1 MSDTVWVSGSS
12 SKLEN
17 RVSVKKLY
25 LKAQPKLGKECGQL
39 EREASYFL
47 PGRPAGST
55 ITPRDPL
62 PPTVP
67 CYNALCEQLGE
78 NTWWWKIFTLF
89 FTLFEEARED
99 T

>member
-1 MSDTVWVSGSS
+1 MSDTIWVSGSS

-47 PGRPAGST
+47 AGRQQVA
-55 ITPRDPL
+55 
-62 PPTVP
+62 
-67 CYNALCEQLGE
+67 Q
-78 NTWWWKIFTLF
+78 
-89 FTLFEEARED
+89 
-99 T
+99 

>member
-1 MSDTVWVSGSS
+1 MSDTIWVSGSS

-25 LKAQPKLGKECGQL
+25 LKVGTAQTGERVWTAREGGKL
-39 EREASYFL
+39 L

-62 PPTVP
+62 PSTVP